1 MVYQM
6 RVALRGHLI
15 GYALVALAW
24 LFALKIA
31 PRLLPDLG
39 MAGALVFVGGP
50 FIILHGIALAIFC
63 GSVFC
68 ASRALRRETASRTF
82 GGFAVLALSV
92 IPALLLGV
100 LWLRGL
106 VFTR

>member
-1 MVYQM
+1 M
-6 RVALRGHLI
+6 I

-24 LFALKIA
+24 VFALKIA
-31 PRLLPDLG
+31 PRFLPDVG
-39 MAGALVFVGGP
+39 MVGALVFVGGP

-68 ASRALRRETASRTF
+68 ASRAVHRDTASRTF

-92 IPALLLGV
+92 IPALLLGI

-106 VFTR
+106 VFAR